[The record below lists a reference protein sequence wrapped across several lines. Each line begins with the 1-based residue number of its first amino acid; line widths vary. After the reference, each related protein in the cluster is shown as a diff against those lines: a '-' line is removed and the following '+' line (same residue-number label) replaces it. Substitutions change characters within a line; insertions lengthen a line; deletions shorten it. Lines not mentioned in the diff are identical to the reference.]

1 MYAVRTEMKG
11 NTNTSPRDSM
21 RYSSFQE
28 RVNRLCKAHLAT
40 PAGTE
45 DKWRALSGQRRLQL
59 WTVQSL
65 GRSPRSGSA
74 RYFLL
79 PSLLI
84 NLKGTLGFACNMDFI
99 YRAGQGRLLLTKSIV
114 ENGTAVHNIITS
126 GTWVCRMLSLLTV
139 IRISALS
146 SNL

>member
-1 MYAVRTEMKG
+1 MHAVRTEMKG
-11 NTNTSPRDSM
+11 NTRSPPRDSI

-28 RVNRLCKAHLAT
+28 RVKQLCKAHLAT
-40 PAGTE
+40 HAGTE
-45 DKWRALSGQRRLQL
+45 DKWRALGVQRGLQL

-65 GRSPRSGSA
+65 GRSPRSVSA

-79 PSLLI
+79 LPLLI
-84 NLKGTLGFACNMDFI
+84 NLKGTLGFACNVDFI
-99 YRAGQGRLLLTKSIV
+99 YRAGQGRLLFTKSIV
-114 ENGTAVHNIITS
+114 ENGTAVHNIITP
-126 GTWVCRMLSLLTV
+126 GTWVCRMLSLLTL